1 MYPAALFL
9 ENCLWTA
16 SHQRGWELL
25 VSLNEALFP
34 LKSFQ
39 NVSREQQLATTAAS
53 DLNQCVLINSFRLFA
68 SLPIFGQLLK
78 EKEAEDLSGGKRSE
92 IDCNW
97 SQMRGRA
104 QGFRAPVCLELLGCC
119 PLAAF
124 RDPLLQFTWLHGPL
138 RCFWYRCS
146 SGASKP
152 PRGPRQPSA
161 VTMESS
167 SSISASSSLSQLP
180 IPPLRQEK
188 HHRRWNT
195 FPSPP
200 NEYFTT
206 SETF

>member
-9 ENCLWTA
+9 QNCFWSA
-16 SHQRGWELL
+16 SHQRGWEIL
-25 VSLNEALFP
+25 VSLDEALFP

-39 NVSREQQLATTAAS
+39 CVSREQQLANTAAS
-53 DLNQCVLINSFRLFA
+53 DLNQCLLTNSFRLSA

-78 EKEAEDLSGGKRSE
+78 EKEAEDLSGGNRSQ
-92 IDCNW
+92 IDRNW

-104 QGFRAPVCLELLGCC
+104 QGFGAPVCPELLGCC
-119 PLAAF
+119 PPAAF
-124 RDPLLQFTWLHGPL
+124 RDPLLQFTWLHWPL

-146 SGASKP
+146 SGASNP

-180 IPPLRQEK
+180 RPPLTQQK

-195 FPSPP
+195 FPS
-200 NEYFTT
+200 
-206 SETF
+206 ETFSGNSL